1 MKQKTKVLFG
11 ATLTTAMCASL
22 IAGTTYALFTSE
34 SEVNVAI
41 TSAKLAVTA
50 NVKNL
55 QTGFDGDYV
64 SKASAT
70 ADFNETTK
78 MLTVENM
85 APGDKVT
92 FQVNVSAAATIDF
105 QYRLKFGFESE
116 NEDLFRQLLIGVGD
130 PAEEG
135 AEVAY
140 DYYSEGVTAWMKHA
154 ATGKDAVTVETK
166 EVVVEMPYYVS
177 GEQYM
182 GKTCKFAF
190 AVEAVQGNA
199 NKNDEASALK
209 THVVKTDDELNTA
222 LGEIKDG
229 ETLVLWGNHWENE
242 TVKVESETLTKL
254 YVNGD
259 KVGTFEVNAP
269 NADVK
274 YYNAYTN
281 VIQAKA
287 VADNSL
293 HIFGKAEE
301 LVLNQGK
308 AVIESGAN
316 LNAITLDVA
325 ENASAKL
332 VIAKDAQVENVAQ
345 AEGSAGEVEFSVS
358 TAEGLKSAL
367 MGGGKIV
374 LTENITVA
382 DQLQVTKPTEFDL
395 NGMELVGTYAGAF
408 IVNAKDNA
416 LTFDGDGH
424 VYTTNIDA
432 QKRASV
438 LNYGTLTINENAGTF
453 GSNKSRGNAVNNFG
467 NALIKGGKFTA
478 CDNYTNGGYA
488 YALVNGTNENDD
500 AVMTI
505 ENATVFGKMNGVL
518 AADGGKLIVNGGTYT
533 LGTGEEDNLFYMAYT
548 SGAGV
553 IEINGGKFTR
563 NAKNN
568 HGFFAG
574 FGSGNITVK
583 GGEFEDLVNNS
594 ITVSG
599 YAPVIITEGYSGTAT
614 FKQGTNANV
623 VDLRND
629 TQRIVNVKTSAE
641 LISALKNAKSG
652 DVIMLAEGTYSP
664 TANEEFVIKAD
675 NVILLGA
682 DLKKTILDAKE
693 FTCSGQ
699 AGFIVAGN
707 NVTVQNVTIKTSS
720 TSGDVAALKVTNLD
734 AVPEGGD
741 NKVVEGFRLQMAQ
754 IFGNEGHGVN
764 LHTVKNAVLY
774 SLDILSF
781 KKVGVSLAEAQN
793 VTISGVTTYLQ
804 ESCWADLAIMYKA
817 NNVAYNTPSDVTI
830 NNISEFKNGRM
841 YSERPESATL
851 DKIKINSDNKEN
863 KTWTEGVYV
872 AQKEQYWWVR
882 NAD

>member
-64 SKASAT
+64 NEASAT

-259 KVGTFEVNAP
+259 KVGAFEFNTP

-325 ENASAKL
+325 ENASVKL
-332 VIAKDAQVENVAQ
+332 VIAKEAQVENVAQ

-382 DQLQVTKPTEFDL
+382 DQLQITKPTEFDL

-416 LTFDGDGH
+416 LTFGGDGH

-533 LGTGEEDNLFYMAYT
+533 LGTGKESNLFNMVYT
-548 SGAGV
+548 SGTGIV
-553 IEINGGKFTR
+553 EINGGTFTR
-563 NAKNN
+563 DVITNN
-568 HGFFAG
+568 YGFFRA
-574 FGSGNITVK
+574 FGSGHIAVNQGTFIDTQRDFVTV
-583 GGEFEDLVNNS
+583 GGDAATIIDKDFDESVTFETIANDTVLIDHRLTEQESTVFVNNS
-594 ITVSG
+594 
-599 YAPVIITEGYSGTAT
+599 
-614 FKQGTNANV
+614 
-623 VDLRND
+623 
-629 TQRIVNVKTSAE
+629 AE
-641 LISALKNAKSG
+641 FIKALKEAKEG
-652 DVIMLAEGTYSP
+652 DLLYLGEGTFTP
-664 TANEEFVIKAD
+664 TANEQFVLRAK
-675 NVILLGA
+675 NVKIVGSGI
-682 DLKKTILDAKE
+682 DKTIIDAQS
-693 FTCSGQ
+693 FSCSGQ
-699 AGFIVAGN
+699 AGFIVAGDG
-707 NVTVQNVTIKTSS
+707 VTIQSLTIKTSS
-720 TSGDVAALKVTNLD
+720 QDSNVSALKVTKLD
-734 AVPEGGD
+734 AVPAGGD
-741 NKVVEGFRLQMAQ
+741 NVAVKDFLLQYVKVV
-754 IFGNEGHGVN
+754 GNLGHGVN
-764 LHTVKNAVLY
+764 LHTVDNAYLFDVE
-774 SLDILSF
+774 ITKF
-781 KKVGVSLAEAQN
+781 GKVGVSLAEATN
-793 VTISGVTTYLQ
+793 TRLTYLNIAKQ
-804 ESCWADLAIMYKA
+804 QCWADIGFMYKA
-817 NNVAYNTPSDVTI
+817 DNIAYQDACSVTI
-830 NNISEFKNGRM
+830 TSASDLKNGKI
-841 YSERPESATL
+841 YSERPLSEGYDSLTIKYEGNEAQWE
-851 DKIKINSDNKEN
+851 KIEN
-863 KTWTEGVYV
+863 EKGQV
-872 AQKEQYWWVR
+872 WVR